1 MCWSTKKPAVL
12 KMAEKD
18 RSVFKVIKQI
28 DERFSSYFKR
38 FPYEIGKLYETKIG
52 NHKVICGH
60 LCIEEGFH
68 SYSNKCKWEPLYQVI
83 DTVYRVVFGNLS
95 LAIFDSSVIYKPVR
109 VSCIIPKGSL
119 YYENEYGEIVSN
131 KIILKEI
138 IND

>member
-1 MCWSTKKPAVL
+1 MCWNTKNPAVL

-18 RSVFKVIKQI
+18 RAVFKVVEQI
-28 DERFSSYFKR
+28 DGKLLSYFKS

-52 NHKVICGH
+52 DRKVICGR
-60 LCIEEGFH
+60 LCIEKGFH
-68 SYSNKCKWEPLYQVI
+68 SYSNKCKWEPLYQII
-83 DTVYRVVFGNLS
+83 DTMHKVTFGNHS
-95 LAIFDSSVIYKPVR
+95 LAIFDFSVIYKHVR

-138 IND
+138 IDN